1 MKRLTMTV
9 EEVRRYLLEEL
20 DEGDRVELNYA
31 FVHVPGRV
39 VRVVGRTIQIEVES
53 DVAPGIRRFDVERIS
68 KEMLELVHEPEDSE
82 KIIITVVDEDRDS
95 TPMGLL

>member
-20 DEGDRVELNYA
+20 EEGDRVELNYA

-39 VRVVGRTIQIEVES
+39 VRVVGRTLQLEVES
-53 DVAPGIRRFDVERIS
+53 EVAPGIRRFDVERIS
-68 KEMLELVHEPEDSE
+68 EEMLELVHERDGERVV
-82 KIIITVVDEDRDS
+82 ITVVDEDRDS